1 MRKLILP
8 LAAAAAL
15 ALPASALAWG
25 GGDHHSR
32 HHSDANARFSLDVHT
47 ASPAGLEKLSGTGTS
62 FASTSA
68 TATGSLVKS
77 TDHPNGHFS
86 ATLATTWSSAQSKTF
101 TDNDGDN
108 DDGTVTVSCAPATA
122 SVTLSNGTS
131 STASYTGKT
140 CSTTRNGSTKYAFFG
155 AASNGTRAFLS
166 EQGSTVSGAVFAG
179 HVALHMGV
187 FAAGHMGSCDH
198 NH

>member
-1 MRKLILP
+1 MKRLLIP
-8 LAAAAAL
+8 LAAAVAL

-32 HHSDANARFSLDVHT
+32 HHSGDFSRFSLDVHT
-47 ASPAGLEKLSGTGTS
+47 GSPAGFEKLSGTGTS
-62 FASTSA
+62 FGSTSA

-77 TDHPNGHFS
+77 ADHPNGHFS

-108 DDGTVTVSCAPATA
+108 DDGTITVSCAPATA

-155 AASNGTRAFLS
+155 AASNGTRAFLK
-166 EQGSTVSGAVFAG
+166 EDGSTVSGAVFAG
-179 HVALHMGV
+179 DEGLHMGV
-187 FAAGHMGSCDH
+187 FAAGHMGSC
-198 NH
+198 NHHH

>member
-15 ALPASALAWG
+15 ALPTSALAWG

-32 HHSDANARFSLDVHT
+32 HHSGDFARFSLDVHT
-47 ASPAGLEKLSGTGTS
+47 GTIAGFEKLSGTGTS
-62 FASTSA
+62 FGSTSA

-86 ATLATTWSSAQSKTF
+86 ATLSTTWSSAQSKTF

-108 DDGTVTVSCAPATA
+108 DDGTITVSCAPATA
-122 SVTLSNGTS
+122 SVTLSNGTT

-155 AASNGTRAFLS
+155 TGSNGTRAFLK
-166 EQGSTVSGAVFAG
+166 EDGSTVSGAVFAG
-179 HVALHMGV
+179 DDGLHMGV
-187 FAAGHMGSCDH
+187 FAAGHMGSC
-198 NH
+198 NHHH